1 MGLNL
6 FSCKKRNVLFMGMLM
21 VSSALYAKEPILQTI
36 SLDIEKHVIP
46 EPVTAPTT
54 HEVLTLVV
62 TLENTVE
69 VGDSDVGVRRYV
81 PITGGYFKGKEMSG
95 VVLPGGADWQLQ
107 RPDGVLEID
116 ALYSFKTDD
125 GQTIIIHNVGLASND
140 PLVGKYPYIRT
151 VPQFKAPKGKYDWLN
166 KRVFTGTITPVEG
179 KHAVVI
185 RVYQVN

>member
-1 MGLNL
+1 MSLNL
-6 FSCKKRNVLFMGMLM
+6 LSCKTGKVLMIGMLM
-21 VSSALYAKEPILQTI
+21 ASSALYATEPVLQTI
-36 SLDIEKHVIP
+36 PLDIEKHAIP
-46 EPVTAPTT
+46 DPVAAPTT
-54 HEVLTLVV
+54 NEVLTLVV

-69 VGDSDVGVRRYV
+69 IGDSDVGMRRYV
-81 PITGGYFKGKEMSG
+81 PITGGYFKGKDISG

-116 ALYSFKTDD
+116 ALYTFKTDD
-125 GQTIIIHNVGLASND
+125 GQTIIIHNAGLASND

-166 KRVFTGTITPVEG
+166 KRIFTGTITPIEG